1 MRVARAGDAWQV
13 RDTRSI
19 PGDGRRKAVTKG
31 ELGTAAIRLLGIYE
45 IVVGIGKLPHLGSAL
60 PIVSRMTGM
69 QSYLYVFMQT
79 AQILIP
85 LAVGLLLVSQARRFG
100 QWLFAHPEARL
111 SSEVALR
118 DAQAVA
124 FSIAGIVIAISG
136 LGRFVSAFNASA
148 ASRPRAPRGWF
159 HWMNSVHVA
168 GIVLLV
174 LGLFLFFHSTRL
186 SNFWWSLR
194 ATRPM
199 AERPSPDP
207 TRDAGTTPRD

>member
-1 MRVARAGDAWQV
+1 M
-13 RDTRSI
+13 
-19 PGDGRRKAVTKG
+19 TKG

-45 IVVGIGKLPHLGSAL
+45 IVAGIGKLPHLGSVV

-69 QSYLYVFMQT
+69 QAYLFVFMQT

-85 LAVGLLLVSQARRFG
+85 LVLGLLLVSQARRLG

-124 FSIAGIVIAISG
+124 FSIAGVVIAISG
-136 LGRFVSAFNASA
+136 LGRFVSAFNTSVG
-148 ASRPRAPRGWF
+148 SRPRAPGGWF

-174 LGLFLFFHSTRL
+174 LGLFLFFHSTRF

-199 AERPSPDP
+199 AEEQQSTP
-207 TRDAGTTPRD
+207 TRGAETTPRD